1 MTNNSKIISFRQ
13 PGEIIDPLTDLLR
26 EGARS
31 MLAKAIEAEVA
42 EFLAGHA
49 DLKLPNGQNR
59 LVRHG
64 FGPPR
69 SLQTG
74 VGPVEVK
81 RAKVRDRATGDDERI
96 RFTSALLP
104 LWARRTRSLD
114 ALLPIL
120 YLRGVS
126 TGDFSEALSAL
137 LGKEAPNLSPSAI
150 TRLTGT
156 WQDDYDQ
163 WQKRD
168 LASRNYVYVWADG
181 IYLQARSEDHAEC
194 VLVLIGATPEGR
206 KEFIGFAMGKRES
219 AQSWRE
225 LLVDL
230 QSRGLT
236 VAPKLAVGDGALG
249 FWKAL
254 EEVFPSTAHQR
265 CWFHKAGNILNR
277 ATKSVQPSMK
287 EDLREISRA
296 PDRKTA
302 LAAIQTFEKKYV
314 AKYPEAVK
322 GLTKDTDA
330 LLAFYDFPAE
340 HWVHLRT
347 TNPIESVFATVRH
360 RTKRCKGA
368 FSTKTIRL
376 MVFKMVMAAT
386 KAFRKLKGENLL
398 PKVIRNVR
406 FNDGIEVIIPQHQN
420 AA

>member
-1 MTNNSKIISFRQ
+1 
-13 PGEIIDPLTDLLR
+13 
-26 EGARS
+26 
-31 MLAKAIEAEVA
+31 MLAQAIAAEVSD
-42 EFLAGHA
+42 FLDQHSDMKLA
-49 DLKLPNGQNR
+49 DGRQR

-64 FGPPR
+64 FGPAR

-74 VGPVEVK
+74 IGPVEVK
-81 RAKVRDRATGDDERI
+81 RAKVRDRAKGEERI
-96 RFTSALLP
+96 HFTSALLP

-137 LGKEAPNLSPSAI
+137 LGKDAPNLSPSTI
-150 TRLTGT
+150 TRLTGD
-156 WQDDYDQ
+156 WQTEYDQ

-168 LASRNYVYVWADG
+168 LSSRTYVYVWADG
-181 IYLQARSEDHAEC
+181 IYLQARSADHAEC
-194 VLVLIGATPEGR
+194 VLVLIGATPQGR

-219 AQSWRE
+219 VQSWRE

-230 QSRGLT
+230 QSRGLS
-236 VAPKLAVGDGALG
+236 VAPKLAVGDGAMG

-254 EEVFPSTAHQR
+254 EEVFPSTVHQR
-265 CWFHKAGNILNR
+265 CWFHKAGNILNK
-277 ATKSVQPSMK
+277 APKSVQPNMK
-287 EDLREISRA
+287 ESLREISRA

-302 LAAIQTFEKKYV
+302 LAGIQTFEKKYG
-314 AKYPEAVK
+314 AKYPESVK
-322 GLTKDTDA
+322 CLTKDTEA

-360 RTKRCKGA
+360 RTQRCKGA
-368 FSTKTIRL
+368 FSAKTIRL
-376 MVFKMVMAAT
+376 MVFKMLMAAT
-386 KAFRKLKGENLL
+386 KTFRKLKGENLL
-398 PKVIRNVR
+398 PMLVMNVK
-406 FNDGIEVIIPQHQN
+406 FSDGIQAIMPESKEN